1 MYYSLEHCPMFF
13 IRQYIIR
20 KYRMFTMYYL
30 WMMLQMLD
38 KYSKNVI
45 TPNEKCV
52 LMMKRILIEESEK
65 IL

>member
-1 MYYSLEHCPMFF
+1 ML
-13 IRQYIIR
+13 
-20 KYRMFTMYYL
+20 TMYYL

-52 LMMKRILIEESEK
+52 LMMNRISIEESEENPMK
-65 IL
+65 LWKASNADD